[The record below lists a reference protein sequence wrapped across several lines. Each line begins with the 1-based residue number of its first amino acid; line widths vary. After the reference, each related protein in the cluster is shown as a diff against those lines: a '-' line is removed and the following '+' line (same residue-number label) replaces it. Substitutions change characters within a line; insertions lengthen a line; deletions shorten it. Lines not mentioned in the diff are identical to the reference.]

1 MGLAATA
8 HTGGVAILL
17 DVDHLKSIND
27 AYGHDAG
34 DALIRHVGES
44 LGGVLR
50 AEDSV
55 YRWGGD
61 EFLVV
66 LPGAGEDDAKHI
78 VDRAFSRSRT
88 LSYAGVALPVH
99 ASYGV
104 APFVSRETLG
114 EAITE
119 ADRQMYAAK
128 GRRPVGRET
137 PIEALAFP
145 GA

>member
-1 MGLAATA
+1 MSA
-8 HTGGVAILL
+8 
-17 DVDHLKSIND
+17 
-27 AYGHDAG
+27 
-34 DALIRHVGES
+34 
-44 LGGVLR
+44 VLR

-66 LPGAGEDDAKHI
+66 LPGAAEEDAKHI
-78 VDRAFSRSRT
+78 VDRAIARSAT
-88 LSYAGVALPVH
+88 LAYAGVALPVH

-104 APFVSRETLG
+104 APFASRATLSD
-114 EAITE
+114 AITE

-128 GRRPVGRET
+128 GRRSVGRET